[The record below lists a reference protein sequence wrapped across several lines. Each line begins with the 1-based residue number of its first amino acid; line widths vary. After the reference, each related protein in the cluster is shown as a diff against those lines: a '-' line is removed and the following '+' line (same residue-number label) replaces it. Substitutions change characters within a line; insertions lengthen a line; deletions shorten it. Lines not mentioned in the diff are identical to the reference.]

1 MLTFQWWQSRS
12 ISRHSPAVKQQQF
25 NKYSLLCLCQSQQR
39 SFLIAC
45 PISIPSL
52 SHKCICHVFWMELT
66 PLYLKGLLSGL
77 SQFGATNTILNFL
90 VVTLKTNVKEV
101 QAILIMVLYSNPTYP
116 KILSFRHAISTQII
130 KYFTFFVT
138 SQFGLVTFQ
147 ELNSHMWPVVTILNS
162 LS

>member
-1 MLTFQWWQSRS
+1 
-12 ISRHSPAVKQQQF
+12 
-25 NKYSLLCLCQSQQR
+25 
-39 SFLIAC
+39 
-45 PISIPSL
+45 
-52 SHKCICHVFWMELT
+52 MELT

-77 SQFGATNTILNFL
+77 SHFGLPKIQFGATNTILNFL
-90 VVTLKTNVKEV
+90 VATLKTNVKEV